1 MFKVDVEK
9 TADVAIVRCIG
20 RLIRGEA
27 VSTLRNAVV
36 SGTNGQTILLDLSE
50 VEALDAGG
58 LNALV
63 SLRQWAVNRGIKVK
77 LVDPSTFVRE
87 ILMRFRLD
95 RVFEISSFRD
105 ALVVL
110 AGHQCCFMAAPRL
123 DELL

>member
-63 SLRQWAVNRGIKVK
+63 SLRQWAVNRRIKVK

-110 AGHQCCFMAAPRL
+110 AGHQCCFMAAPQVG
-123 DELL
+123 